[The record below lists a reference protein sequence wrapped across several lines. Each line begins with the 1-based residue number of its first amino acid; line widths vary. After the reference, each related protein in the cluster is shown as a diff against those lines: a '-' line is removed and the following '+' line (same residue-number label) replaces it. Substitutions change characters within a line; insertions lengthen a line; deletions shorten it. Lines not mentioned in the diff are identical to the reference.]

1 MSVCSGV
8 IGNYNW
14 VIVVVEHSDLTCVCK
29 LYALVLAC
37 CLFDQSRDAAGDVVS
52 CILAALPPGK
62 LLFCSNATVFDCFAI
77 FVVGILFR

>member
-29 LYALVLAC
+29 SYAFVLAC
-37 CLFDQSRDAAGDVVS
+37 CLFDQSPDAAGDVVS

-62 LLFCSNATVFDCFAI
+62 PLFLFSVTVFDGLTI
-77 FVVGILFR
+77 FIVWIIFG